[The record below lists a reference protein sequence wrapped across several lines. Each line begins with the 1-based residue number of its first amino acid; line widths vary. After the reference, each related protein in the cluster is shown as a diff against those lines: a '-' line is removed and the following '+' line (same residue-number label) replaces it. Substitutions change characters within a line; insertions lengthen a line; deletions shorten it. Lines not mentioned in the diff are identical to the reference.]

1 MNASVSHVMYVGFAI
16 ILAAGRAATGLP
28 AGTSID
34 AMSAR
39 PPSRICCVIVASCR
53 TRQHHPEGVRS
64 VASCRPSRL
73 PPGGGGRGLW
83 GATWGRAMP
92 ASDPQAPIL
101 VAYSPRKSGRA
112 PVEFGIAAS
121 RITGA
126 PLTILTIRHG
136 GPLADRY
143 AGEMDDSIG
152 EDAQAINH
160 LRIDLQRR
168 HVTADVIERE
178 SRTTAGGMKDAIEEL
193 APAMIVLG
201 ATKRS
206 AVGAAVL
213 GSTIERVVHE
223 AVCPVA
229 VVPHDYARPEAGV
242 QLIGAAYMP
251 TDEGREALRAAAAL
265 ARNGKVR
272 LRALAVLDPKFVAQQ
287 GQGILSEQHH
297 DVDSSQAGQSQHGMA
312 EQLGLKEAL
321 ADVAGGLDAEMDVLY
336 NEPADGLIAASR
348 HVDLLVVGSRARG
361 PRRAAAFGSV
371 SRKVAEESACPVLIL
386 PRGTT

>member
-1 MNASVSHVMYVGFAI
+1 M
-16 ILAAGRAATGLP
+16 T
-28 AGTSID
+28 
-34 AMSAR
+34 
-39 PPSRICCVIVASCR
+39 
-53 TRQHHPEGVRS
+53 
-64 VASCRPSRL
+64 
-73 PPGGGGRGLW
+73 
-83 GATWGRAMP
+83 

-101 VAYSPRKSGRA
+101 VAYSPSKSGRA

-136 GPLADRY
+136 GPMADRY

-152 EDAQAINH
+152 EDAQAIKH

-168 HVTADVIERE
+168 HVTADVVERE
-178 SRTTAGGMKDAIEEL
+178 SRTTAGGMKDAIEEI

-201 ATKRS
+201 ASERG

-229 VVPHDYARPEAGV
+229 VVPHDYVRPEQGV
-242 QLIGAAYMP
+242 QIVGAAYVP
-251 TDEGREALRAAAAL
+251 TDEGRAALRAAAAL
-265 ARNGKVR
+265 ARNGHVR
-272 LRALAVLDPKFVAQQ
+272 MRALAVLDPKFVAQQ

-297 DVDSSQAGQSQHGMA
+297 DVDAGQADQSQHGMA

-321 ADVAGGLDAEMDVLY
+321 AEVAGGVDAEMDVLY

-348 HVDLLVVGSRARG
+348 HVDLLVMGSRAQG
-361 PRRAAAFGSV
+361 PRRAAVFGSV

-386 PRGTT
+386 PRGTAGSTDDLVSHVQAAGPS

>member
-1 MNASVSHVMYVGFAI
+1 M
-16 ILAAGRAATGLP
+16 T
-28 AGTSID
+28 
-34 AMSAR
+34 
-39 PPSRICCVIVASCR
+39 
-53 TRQHHPEGVRS
+53 
-64 VASCRPSRL
+64 
-73 PPGGGGRGLW
+73 
-83 GATWGRAMP
+83 

-101 VAYSPRKSGRA
+101 VAYSPSKSGRA

-143 AGEMDDSIG
+143 AGEMDDTIG
-152 EDAQAINH
+152 EDAQAIKH
-160 LRIDLQRR
+160 LRTDLQRR
-168 HVTADVIERE
+168 HVTADVVERE
-178 SRTTAGGMKDAIEEL
+178 ARTTAGGMKDAIDEIG
-193 APAMIVLG
+193 PAMIVLG
-201 ATKRS
+201 ATQRG

-229 VVPHDYARPEAGV
+229 VVPHDYVRPDEGV
-242 QLIGAAYMP
+242 QLIGAAFVP
-251 TDEGREALRAAAAL
+251 TDEGREALRTAAAL
-265 ARNGKVR
+265 ARNGGVR

-297 DVDSSQAGQSQHGMA
+297 DVDPAQAEESQHGMA
-312 EQLGLKEAL
+312 EKLGLKEAL
-321 ADVAGGLDAEMDVLY
+321 AEVAGGVKAETDILY
-336 NEPADGLIAASR
+336 NDPADGLIAASR

-361 PRRAAAFGSV
+361 PRRAAVFGSV

-386 PRGTT
+386 PRGTAGSTDDLVSHVQAVGPS